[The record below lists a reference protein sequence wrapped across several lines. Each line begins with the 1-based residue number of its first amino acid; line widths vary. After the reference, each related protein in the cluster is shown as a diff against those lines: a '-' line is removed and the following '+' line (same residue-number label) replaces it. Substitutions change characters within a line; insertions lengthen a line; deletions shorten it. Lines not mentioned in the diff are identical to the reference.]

1 MVVRVLS
8 ETESAN
14 SSLSERLSQLRTWAY
29 RNGLSRKLA
38 LALSVAAVVS
48 GFATYAVFQDAGP
61 LGFKPTSVVPLLLVN
76 LVILLSLSALIARR
90 LIELWVERR
99 RGSAGSRL
107 HGRLAALFSI
117 IAVTPTIIIAVF
129 SALFLNF
136 GIHDWFND
144 RVKTA
149 LSTSV
154 FVAEA
159 YMQEHGKSVR
169 GDAAAMVNDLNKVSD
184 AYYRNPIFYNRFLST
199 QVALRGLAEAIVF
212 DPRIGIVART
222 ALSYTLD
229 YREIPTEAIA
239 AARENDGEPILFAK
253 NSDLVRALVKLR
265 GPGDAFLYVGRSV
278 DRRVVAHVEENR
290 RAIAEYEQAEGDRS
304 FIQITFVMTFI
315 VVALLLLLAAI
326 WLGLA
331 FANRLVA
338 PIGALIRAADQV
350 RDGSLNVQVPEARDD
365 DEIGSLIRSFNR
377 MTQQLDV
384 QRGELVEANSQLD
397 LRRRFTEA
405 VLSGVTS
412 GVIGLDADGKITL
425 PNSSAT
431 SLLSVDREEI
441 IGRPLADVAPEIEA
455 LLREVQER
463 PNRTAESQVNIERE
477 GRQRNL
483 LVRVGAQ
490 QAEGRQI
497 GYVVTFDDVT
507 ELVSA
512 QRAAAWS
519 EIARRIAHEIKNP
532 LTPIQ
537 LSAER
542 LKRKYLKEIESDPVT
557 FSACTDTIIRHVVDI
572 GRMVEEFSSF
582 ARMPAPNFK
591 TENIV
596 SIVRQALVLER
607 MAHANIAYE
616 EDFPEDSVLVNCDA
630 SQISQVLT
638 NLLKNAAEAITGEGS
653 SETPANGEISIRVSQ
668 RGDQVELTVADN
680 GVGLPKAQREHL
692 TEPYVTTREKGT
704 GLGLAIVK
712 KIVDDHGGH
721 LELVD
726 RSGGGTE
733 VRIILELQR
742 TSVVDDHVAAR
753 KSA

>member
-1 MVVRVLS
+1 MVS
-8 ETESAN
+8 ETDSTK
-14 SSLSERLSQLRTWAY
+14 SSPSERLSQIRTWAFRY
-29 RNGLSRKLA
+29 GLARKLA
-38 LALSVAAVVS
+38 FALSIAAVVS

-61 LGFKPTSVVPLLLVN
+61 LGFKPASVVPLLLIN

-107 HGRLAALFSI
+107 HGRLAALFSVV
-117 IAVTPTIIIAVF
+117 AVTPTIIIAVF

-169 GDAAAMVNDLNKVSD
+169 GDAAAMVNDLNKVGD
-184 AYYRNPIFYNRFLST
+184 AYYRNPVFYNRFLST
-199 QVALRGLAEAIVF
+199 QVALRGLAEAIIF
-212 DPRIGIVART
+212 DPRIGIVTRT

-239 AARENDGEPILFAK
+239 AARKNDGEPILFAK

-278 DRRVVAHVEENR
+278 DPRVVAHVEENR
-290 RAIAEYEQAEGDRS
+290 RAVAQYEQAEGDRS

-315 VVALLLLLAAI
+315 VVALLLLLAAV

-338 PIGALIRAADQV
+338 PIGALISAADQV
-350 RDGSLNVQVPEARDD
+350 RGGSVNVQVPEARDD

-384 QRGELVEANSQLD
+384 QRGELIEANRQLD

-405 VLSGVTS
+405 VLAGVTS
-412 GVIGLDADGKITL
+412 GVIGLDADGRITL
-425 PNSSAT
+425 PNRSAT
-431 SLLSVDREEI
+431 ALLGVDREQI
-441 IGRPLADVAPEIEA
+441 VGLLLADVMPEIEA
-455 LLREVQER
+455 LLRDVQIR
-463 PNRTAESQVNIERE
+463 PHRTAEGQVNVERD
-477 GRQRNL
+477 GQQRNL

-490 QAEGRQI
+490 QVEGRQI

-519 EIARRIAHEIKNP
+519 EIAKRIAHEIKNP

-542 LKRKYLKEIESDPVT
+542 LKRKYLKEIESDPAT
-557 FSACTDTIIRHVVDI
+557 FSSCTDTIIRHVVDI
-572 GRMVEEFSSF
+572 GRMVDEFSSF

-591 TENIV
+591 LENIV
-596 SIVRQALVLER
+596 GLVRQSIVLER
-607 MAHANIAYE
+607 MAHTNITYG
-616 EDFPEDSVLVNCDA
+616 EDLPEASILVNCDA

-638 NLLKNAAEAITGEGS
+638 NLLKNAAEAIAGDEA
-653 SETPANGEISIRVSQ
+653 EQRLRGEIAVRVSQ
-668 RGDQVELTVADN
+668 RGDQVMLTVADN
-680 GVGLPKAQREHL
+680 GIGLPKAQRERL

-712 KIVDDHGGH
+712 KIVDDHRGR

-726 RSGGGTE
+726 RAGGGTE
-733 VRIILELQR
+733 IRVILEQQR
-742 TSVVDDHVAAR
+742 TNVIDEHVAAR